1 MTDETSGAVIEEFVR
16 LKQDIYSFLVDNNSE
31 HIKSKG
37 VNSNVAAAISHNE
50 YKDILLNN
58 KCIRHSV

>member
-1 MTDETSGAVIEEFVR
+1 MTNETAAAAIDKFVG
-16 LKQDIYSFLVDNNSE
+16 LKQDIYSFLVDKNSE
-31 HIKSKG
+31 HIKPKG

-50 YKDILLNN
+50 YKDILLKN

>member
-1 MTDETSGAVIEEFVR
+1 MTDETAGAAIDKFVG
-16 LKQDIYSFLVDNNSE
+16 LKEDIYSFLVDKNSE
-31 HIKSKG
+31 YIKSKG